1 MRRRKFISLLGGAAM
16 SAISWPLTVCAQQPA
31 MPVVGLLISYS
42 LDPSGQRLL
51 AAFREGLKESGYEEG
66 RNVMIEYLSAEGHY
80 DRLPAL
86 AADLVRGRVAVI
98 AAVGGSPAALAA
110 KVATASIPIVFQIG
124 VDPVHDGLVAS
135 LNRPSGNLTG
145 IANLAVEI
153 GPKRL
158 ELLRELLPSATVVGA
173 LVNPTRRNAEIESRE
188 LQAAARRLE
197 IKLHLLHAS
206 TDSDLDMVF
215 AALDQLQ
222 AGGLVISGD
231 PFFNSRSEQ
240 LGALTVRNAVPAIYQ
255 FRDFVAAGGL
265 ISYGT
270 SLTNAHR
277 LAGIYVGR
285 ILKGEKPADLPVQ
298 QSTKVEL
305 VINLKTAKT
314 LGLEVPPTLLARADE
329 VIE

>member
-1 MRRRKFISLLGGAAM
+1 
-16 SAISWPLTVCAQQPA
+16 
-31 MPVVGLLISYS
+31 
-42 LDPSGQRLL
+42 
-51 AAFREGLKESGYEEG
+51 
-66 RNVMIEYLSAEGHY
+66 
-80 DRLPAL
+80 
-86 AADLVRGRVAVI
+86 
-98 AAVGGSPAALAA
+98 
-110 KVATASIPIVFQIG
+110 VFQIG

-188 LQAAARRLE
+188 LQAAARWLE
-197 IKLHLLHAS
+197 IKLRLLHAS

-240 LGALTVRNAVPAIYQ
+240 LGALTVRHAVPAIYQ

-285 ILKGEKPADLPVQ
+285 IP
-298 QSTKVEL
+298 
-305 VINLKTAKT
+305 
-314 LGLEVPPTLLARADE
+314 
-329 VIE
+329 